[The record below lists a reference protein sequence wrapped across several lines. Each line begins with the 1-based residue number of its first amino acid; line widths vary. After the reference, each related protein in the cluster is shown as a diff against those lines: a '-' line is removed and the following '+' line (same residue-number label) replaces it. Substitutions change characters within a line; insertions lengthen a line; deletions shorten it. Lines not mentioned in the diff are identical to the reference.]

1 VTGDGAHQEGLAIA
15 VGAFV
20 DELIVA
26 GVRHFCVCPGSRSTP
41 LALTIARHPAM
52 RSRVARLWMHVD
64 ERSAAFFGLGLAKAA
79 REPVALVCTS
89 GTAAANFLPAVVE
102 AFYGRVPLIVLTA
115 DRPHELRDCGAP
127 QTIDQVRLFGSH
139 AKWFFDLPL
148 PEASDEAVHHLR
160 TIASRGVA
168 TARERPAGPVHV
180 NCPYREPLI
189 PTWRRD
195 TDDSQ
200 WTNPP
205 SVGGNGPEPWPAHGQ
220 RGSHQVVAQ
229 PWVEVVQG
237 PRVLAPGSVEALASA
252 LHDTRRGLLVC
263 GPQDDPELA
272 DAVIRLAKTMLYP
285 VLADPLS
292 LVRCG
297 PHDRTLVLD
306 AYDAFLRDAA
316 FVERHAP
323 DLVVR
328 FGAMP
333 TSKPLLLYLQRHRGI
348 RHILVDGEGGWND
361 PAGLATTVVHADGR
375 GLCDALSADERGTAW
390 GGQAGQSSGRA
401 GGAAPGR
408 RAPGQCGNLDWF
420 AAWHTANR
428 LAREAIAA
436 EFAGLDE
443 LFEGKVFA
451 ELASL
456 LPDGALLYAGNSM
469 PVRDLDSF
477 FAGCERRMRFLA
489 NRGAN
494 GIDGVVSSA
503 LGAGA
508 VGEGPLVL
516 VIGDLSFYHDANG
529 LLAAKKHGLRATIVL
544 LNNDGGGIFSFLPQA
559 ADQEHFETLFG
570 TPQGLNYRTLA
581 ETYGATLTRV
591 SSWDGF
597 RRAVQGGLEADGLTV
612 VEVPTDRQ
620 RNVTLHREMWQ
631 AVSRALAPTSVAAYE

>member
-1 VTGDGAHQEGLAIA
+1 VSRDRAHQEGLAVA

-64 ERSAAFFGLGLAKAA
+64 ERSAAFFGLGLAKAT
-79 REPVALVCTS
+79 RQPVALVCTS

-127 QTIDQVRLFGSH
+127 QTIDQLRLFGSH

-148 PEASDEAVHHLR
+148 PEATGEAIHYLR
-160 TIASRGVA
+160 TIACRGVA
-168 TARERPAGPVHV
+168 TARERPAGPVHL
-180 NCPYREPLI
+180 NCPYREPLM
-189 PTWRRD
+189 PTPRHD

-200 WTNPP
+200 WTNPL
-205 SVGGNGPEPWPAHGQ
+205 SVAGNSPEPRALHGKHGPQ
-220 RGSHQVVAQ
+220 VAQ
-229 PWVEVVQG
+229 PRVEVVQG
-237 PRVLAPGSVEALASA
+237 PRVLTPGSMEALAGA
-252 LHDTRRGLLVC
+252 IEDTRRGLLVC

-272 DAVIRLAKTMLYP
+272 DAVIRLAKTTLYP

-297 PHDRTLVLD
+297 PHDRTPVLD

-323 DLVVR
+323 DLVIR

-333 TSKPLLLYLQRHRGI
+333 TSKPLLLCLQRHRGSQ
-348 RHILVDGEGGWND
+348 HILVDGDGGWND
-361 PAGLATTVVHADGR
+361 PAGLATEILHADGR
-375 GLCDALSADERGTAW
+375 VLCDVLSAGERQAPLQ
-390 GGQAGQSSGRA
+390 GQPGQSSGRA
-401 GGAAPGR
+401 GGAVPPKWF
-408 RAPGQCGNLDWF
+408 PGQRDALDWF

-428 LAREAIAA
+428 RAREAIAA

-451 ELASL
+451 ELAGL

-477 FAGCERRMRFLA
+477 FAGSERRVRFLA

-503 LGAGA
+503 LGASA
-508 VGEGPLVL
+508 TGEGPLVL

-544 LNNDGGGIFSFLPQA
+544 LNNDGGGIFSFLPQT

-581 ETYGATLTRV
+581 ETYGATFTRV
-591 SSWDGF
+591 SSWDTF
-597 RRAVQGGLEADGLTV
+597 RRAVHGGLEGDGLTV
-612 VEVPTDRQ
+612 VEVPTERQ

-631 AVSRALAPTSVAAYE
+631 AVSRALAPASAAV